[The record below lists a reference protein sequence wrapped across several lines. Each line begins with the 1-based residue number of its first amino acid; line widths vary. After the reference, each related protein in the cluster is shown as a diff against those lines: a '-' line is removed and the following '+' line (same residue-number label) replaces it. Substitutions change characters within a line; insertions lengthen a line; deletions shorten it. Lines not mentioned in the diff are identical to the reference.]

1 MYVRIVKQSH
11 ANDSSDSNDSNDS
24 NDDDD
29 DDDDDDFDDK
39 FDDNF
44 DNYHFLSKVNS
55 LGVTD
60 VLWSDFLVSLCAC

>member
-1 MYVRIVKQSH
+1 MYVLIVKQSH
-11 ANDSSDSNDSNDS
+11 ANDSSDSNNSNDSNDD

-29 DDDDDDFDDK
+29 DDDDDD
-39 FDDNF
+39 NF
-44 DNYHFLSKVNS
+44 YDYHFLSKVNS

>member
-24 NDDDD
+24 NDD